1 MTRGEVKNSDAYICA
16 QAESPNTVTR
26 EVDAPGEALGGG
38 RKRYVDS
45 IWKGDNGGEFV
56 FSGHVTEVYFDEN
69 LFLCCVFC
77 FGRSHSATP
86 VWHYYS

>member
-1 MTRGEVKNSDAYICA
+1 MCLYYIAWLSPVISMTRGEVKNSDAYICA

-45 IWKGDNGGEFV
+45 I
-56 FSGHVTEVYFDEN
+56 
-69 LFLCCVFC
+69 
-77 FGRSHSATP
+77 
-86 VWHYYS
+86 